1 MSRPLD
7 LARRPFVN
15 RRPVVRLS
23 LLLWL
28 AGGLLLVGNVWL
40 YWDFL
45 AGRGNVHAERRRV
58 DEAIAIEERRI
69 AALSGELASFDLAAQ
84 NQQVAYLNQRIEQR
98 RFSWSRLFDDLAGL
112 LPRDVRIQSLTPGT
126 GEAGG
131 RSRRGQDLLAAGKV
145 LLRIQAEARSDEAI
159 LELVDALFANPDFER
174 PNLLQQTRD
183 EGGLIRFDVEAIYHP
198 PAPPEGP
205 AGEELL
211 PAEGPAAATPERP
224 SARPPVT
231 APTRLGRPASAPPE
245 LS

>member
-28 AGGLLLVGNVWL
+28 AGGLLLAGNVWL

-58 DEAIAIEERRI
+58 EEATAIEERRI
-69 AALSGELASFDLAAQ
+69 AALSEELASFDLAAQ
-84 NQQVAYLNQRIEQR
+84 NEQVAYLNQRIEQR

-112 LPRDVRIQSLTPGT
+112 LPRDVRIQSLTPAT
-126 GEAGG
+126 GEDRGAN
-131 RSRRGQDLLAAGKV
+131 RRGQELLDTGRV

-174 PNLLQQTRD
+174 PNLLQQAQGED
-183 EGGLIRFDVEAIYHP
+183 GLIRFDVEAVYHP
-198 PAPPEGP
+198 PAGP
-205 AGEELL
+205 AGEEIL
-211 PAEGPAAATPERP
+211 PADDPADATPARP
-224 SARPPVT
+224 STRPPVA